1 MKALSSLVFAVDLNT
16 FDMKFLAI
24 LLFVALANCQ
34 DVERPTVTE
43 DLLAAQRDL
52 TLGHEFAEI
61 YLVQNRELLSD
72 YLERIE
78 IIALDQFMDAYAAIK
93 NLGIDTR
100 AEMDAFEEPSFCKDN
115 IRARWELQV
124 TRYGQMLSQC
134 LGVTYG

>member
-1 MKALSSLVFAVDLNT
+1 
-16 FDMKFLAI
+16 MKFVAI
-24 LLFVALANCQ
+24 LLFVALAHCQ

-43 DLLAAQRDL
+43 DLLEAQAEL
-52 TLGHEFAEI
+52 TIGHEFAEL
-61 YLVQNRELLSD
+61 YLVENRQILSD

-78 IIALDQFMDAYAAIK
+78 IIALDEFMNAYATIK
-93 NLGIDTR
+93 NRGLDTR
-100 AEMDAFEEPSFCKDN
+100 AEMEAFEEPSFCKDG